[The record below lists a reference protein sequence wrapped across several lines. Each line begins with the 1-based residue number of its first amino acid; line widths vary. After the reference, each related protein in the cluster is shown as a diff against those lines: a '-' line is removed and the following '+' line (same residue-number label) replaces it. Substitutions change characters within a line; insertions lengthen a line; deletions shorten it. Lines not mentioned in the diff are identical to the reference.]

1 MSTSIWSFKQ
11 DVTTNLIVLGR
22 ELVQTFL
29 YYMVAVE
36 VLNEDDDVQTE
47 CDDDRM
53 DLAIVSVISLC
64 SNPPCKRQRGYE
76 QWRRTCLPPSRKEV
90 DHLLNGTRAMHVQG
104 DVDKIPSN

>member
-1 MSTSIWSFKQ
+1 MNFEAIKLSTSIWSFKQ

-47 CDDDRM
+47 CNNNRVN
-53 DLAIVSVISLC
+53 LSIVLEISL
-64 SNPPCKRQRGYE
+64 PR
-76 QWRRTCLPPSRKEV
+76 
-90 DHLLNGTRAMHVQG
+90 
-104 DVDKIPSN
+104 